1 MEGNSLAVQWL
12 RLHTSTTQGGSIPDW
27 GTKIYHDKKKKKE
40 NMEYTYF
47 GVLRSHFQNEVDL
60 YEVTWRK
67 NCKLLLKVKS
77 MMTHSLCEA

>member
-1 MEGNSLAVQWL
+1 
-12 RLHTSTTQGGSIPDW
+12 
-27 GTKIYHDKKKKKE
+27 
-40 NMEYTYF
+40 MEYTYF

-77 MMTHSLCEA
+77 MSIYAHSHLYHDIYIYMYMYIYIYTIRIYNSQDLC